1 MIGDLIRKA
10 RLSKGFKQSE
20 LAAML
25 AVSTSAIGMYEQNRR
40 EPDIETIVKLAKCLD
55 VTLEYLLGVG
65 DRPTE
70 EERHVLEVTNY
81 FYNEEKPAD
90 EGELEKD
97 VVIYHRDGK
106 TVRRKF
112 TKAQLAMISAMLDA
126 IPDETDGNSEL

>member
-1 MIGDLIRKA
+1 MLRIKEIRKQLGITA
-10 RLSKGFKQSE
+10 RQVAE
-20 LAAML
+20 HINVAE
-25 AVSTSAIGMYEQNRR
+25 STMSLYESGKR
-40 EPDIETIVKLAKCLD
+40 EPDIETIVKLAKYFN

-65 DRPTE
+65 DTPSE
-70 EERHVLEVTNY
+70 EERRVLDVASY

-126 IPDETDGNSEL
+126 IPDETDENSEL

>member
-1 MIGDLIRKA
+1 MLRIKEIRKQLGITA
-10 RLSKGFKQSE
+10 RQVAE
-20 LAAML
+20 HINVAE
-25 AVSTSAIGMYEQNRR
+25 STMSLYESGKR
-40 EPDIETIVKLAKCLD
+40 EPDIETIVKLAKYFN

-65 DRPTE
+65 DTPTE
-70 EERHVLEVTNY
+70 EERRVLDVADY

-126 IPDETDGNSEL
+126 IPDETDENSEL